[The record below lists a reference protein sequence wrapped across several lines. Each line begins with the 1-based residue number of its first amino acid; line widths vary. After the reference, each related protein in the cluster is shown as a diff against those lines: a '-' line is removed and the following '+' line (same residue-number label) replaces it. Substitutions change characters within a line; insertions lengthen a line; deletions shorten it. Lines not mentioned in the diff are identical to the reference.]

1 MRYLKRLLKPEIL
14 VKKEQ
19 EWTEKFLISKK
30 KRPDNSKYGHT
41 KIKEQLNSMSFHKC
55 FYCETKLKNT
65 PKQIDHYIEIS
76 ERADI
81 AFDWNNL
88 YLSCTNCNSKIA
100 NKEISVNEALN
111 PCKDSD
117 NKIQNHLTFENEII
131 TAKNNSEIGLQTI
144 KKFRLDSNLLDNLR
158 AKQLIQFQ
166 QLLVKIFQNK
176 ENEGRKKMN
185 KTEIES
191 LVRFSQVD
199 YSFSLMFRILLQK
212 FGIVDLSEH

>member
-1 MRYLKRLLKPEIL
+1 M
-14 VKKEQ
+14 
-19 EWTEKFLISKK
+19 
-30 KRPDNSKYGHT
+30 
-41 KIKEQLNSMSFHKC
+41 
-55 FYCETKLKNT
+55 
-65 PKQIDHYIEIS
+65 
-76 ERADI
+76 
-81 AFDWNNL
+81 
-88 YLSCTNCNSKIA
+88 
-100 NKEISVNEALN
+100 
-111 PCKDSD
+111 
-117 NKIQNHLTFENEII
+117 
-131 TAKNNSEIGLQTI
+131 QTI